1 LKDGS
6 EKGLVADAKAGDR
19 KAFDQ
24 LVRMYKDKMFALIYR
39 MTNDRE
45 AALDLLQETFFAAF
59 KELRRFRYEA
69 AFSSWLYRIAANKS
83 TNYLRRE
90 KLIPFFS
97 LSVKDYA
104 EPAYEM
110 SDNMSLDELNRGVAE
125 AVASLPPKQRAVFN
139 LRFYDKLSFAE
150 IADIMQKKESTVKT
164 NYQKA
169 IEKLQGRLK
178 DYK

>member
-39 MTNDRE
+39 TTNDRE

-59 KELRRFRYEA
+59 KELRKFRYEA

-83 TNYLRRE
+83 ANYLRRK

-97 LSVKDYA
+97 LSATANGYV

-110 SDNMSLDELNRGVAE
+110 SDNTSLDELNRGVVE
-125 AVASLPPKQRAVFN
+125 AVASLPPKQRAV
-139 LRFYDKLSFAE
+139 L
-150 IADIMQKKESTVKT
+150 
-164 NYQKA
+164 
-169 IEKLQGRLK
+169 
-178 DYK
+178 